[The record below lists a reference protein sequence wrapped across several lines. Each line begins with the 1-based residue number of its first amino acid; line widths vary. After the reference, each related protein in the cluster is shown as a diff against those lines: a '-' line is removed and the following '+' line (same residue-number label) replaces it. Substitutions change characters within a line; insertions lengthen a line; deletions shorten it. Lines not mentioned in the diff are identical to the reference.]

1 MRELEKIIPSLSD
14 NEYIRDDSL
23 TFWYSL
29 FLESQVVTMTKGQ
42 TLLLMNFV
50 QINITFN
57 STEETFMKKVGNFLI
72 EHTDFLQDIKMNV
85 SYTDQNLSSILMNGD
100 FQITVECSYPNVMF
114 KHSFRLAERH
124 SSTKLWITRPSGTKP
139 WTR

>member
-50 QINITFN
+50 QVNITFN

-72 EHTDFLQDIKMNV
+72 EHTDFLQDIKMNI

-100 FQITVECSYPNVMF
+100 FQITVECIYPNVMF
-114 KHSFRLAERH
+114 KCKKRKKH
-124 SSTKLWITRPSGTKP
+124 K
-139 WTR
+139 